1 MKNKLLFGLLTTSIL
16 IVIASA
22 YMAHEDEQRINTM
35 CHKEGTSMSNVCKAS
50 IMTKLID
57 DLELKVL
64 KSPTNSVN
72 VSVNG
77 EDLLILV
84 EYARQLEAVIKM
96 MDDDPSKAR
105 QLYKH

>member
-1 MKNKLLFGLLTTSIL
+1 MKRNLLIGLVATSIL
-16 IVIASA
+16 LSAITYIASRPIA
-22 YMAHEDEQRINTM
+22 TINNERQE
-35 CHKEGTSMSNVCKAS
+35 EGASMGNVCKHS

-64 KSPTNSVN
+64 KSNNSRNVYVN
-72 VSVNG
+72 SD
-77 EDLLILV
+77 DLLILV
-84 EYARQLEAVIKM
+84 EYARQLEAVINM

>member
-1 MKNKLLFGLLTTSIL
+1 MKRYLPYIATGIL
-16 IVIASA
+16 IGLAA
-22 YMAHEDEQRINTM
+22 YLATKKELRLNTL
-35 CHKEGTSMSNVCKAS
+35 CHKEGTSMSNVCKHS

-64 KSPTNSVN
+64 KSPSNAVN
-72 VSVNG
+72 VTVNG

-105 QLYKH
+105 QLFKH